1 MVKECVFPSR
11 IIRIFLTVFAFVAY
25 SGHSIAQQTPLNPI
39 SNRVF
44 TPFIINPAIAG
55 SKDFM
60 AIDLSAVIHGTDKSQ
75 LLSGN
80 TRIAK
85 KGPRYFGAP
94 VSRSFTQFGVGAAL
108 FNDVIGP
115 SRNLGFSAAAS
126 YHIPLNDKNL
136 SFLSVGIAVKG
147 IYNMMDSIPDFSAP
161 PKNSFIPNTDAGIYY
176 YGQSFYAGISATNI
190 LGNILDSADLAIYDM
205 PVSREYFLI
214 AGYKFVISKSLNIV
228 IEPSL
233 IIDLND
239 SLNFDM
245 KETYNPMLKLYMED
259 FCLGGYLHDYHKLTF
274 FFQYKFP
281 RLYLGTLVDFP
292 RNVPFY
298 KKDLT
303 IEIAAGINFGSISH
317 SSSSKWHW

>member
-1 MVKECVFPSR
+1 MAIQNSCFSKPVR
-11 IIRIFLTVFAFVAY
+11 IILLALMPALTIYDAT
-25 SGHSIAQQTPLNPI
+25 AQQTPLTPI

-44 TPFIINPAIAG
+44 TPYIINPAIAG

-60 AIDLSAVIHGTDKSQ
+60 AIDISAVIQGADMSQ

-85 KGPRYFGAP
+85 KGPTYFGAP
-94 VSRSFTQFGVGAAL
+94 VSRSYTQFGAGVAI

-115 SRNLGFSAAAS
+115 SRNLGLTATGS
-126 YHIPLNDKNL
+126 YHIPLNDQNL
-136 SFLSVGIAVKG
+136 SFLSVGLAVKG
-147 IYNMMDSIPDFSAP
+147 IYNMMDSIPDGIAP
-161 PKNSFIPNTDAGIYY
+161 PKNSFIPNADAGVYY
-176 YGQSFYAGISATNI
+176 YGQSLYAGLSATNI
-190 LGNILDSADLAIYDM
+190 LGSMIDSADLAVYDV

-214 AGYKFVISKSLNIV
+214 AGYKFVLSKSFNIV

-239 SLNFDM
+239 SLNFDK
-245 KETYNPMLKLYMED
+245 KETYNPMLKLYLED
-259 FCLGGYLHDYHKLTF
+259 FCFGGYLHDYDKLTF

-292 RNVPFY
+292 RDVPFY
-298 KKDLT
+298 KQDLV
-303 IEIAAGINFGSISH
+303 IEIVAGVNFGSIS
-317 SSSSKWHW
+317 SSSSTKWHW

>member
-1 MVKECVFPSR
+1 MLDKAIYLSEQTKKLFVILV
-11 IIRIFLTVFAFVAY
+11 IISCLINAN
-25 SGHSIAQQTPLNPI
+25 AQQSPLNPI
-39 SNRVF
+39 SSRVF
-44 TPFIINPAIAG
+44 TPFILNPAIAG

-60 AIDLSAVIHGTDKSQ
+60 AIDISAVIQGADMSQ

-85 KGPRYFGAP
+85 KGPTYFGAP
-94 VSRSFTQFGVGAAL
+94 VSRSYTQFGLGAAL

-115 SRNLGFSAAAS
+115 SRNLGFSIAGS

-136 SFLSVGIAVKG
+136 SFLSVGLAVKG
-147 IYNMMDSIPDFSAP
+147 IYNMMDSVPDFNAP
-161 PKNSFIPNTDAGIYY
+161 PKNTFIPNMDAGVYY
-176 YGQSFYAGISATNI
+176 YGQSLYAGISATNI
-190 LGNILDSADLAIYDM
+190 LGNMLDSTDLAVYDV

-239 SLNFDM
+239 SLDFD
-245 KETYNPMLKLYMED
+245 KRETYNPMLKLYLED
-259 FCLGGYLHDYHKLTF
+259 FCLGVYLHDYDKFTF

-281 RLYLGTLVDFP
+281 RIYIGTLVDFP
-292 RNVPFY
+292 RDVPFY

-317 SSSSKWHW
+317 SSSTKWHW

>member
-1 MVKECVFPSR
+1 MLNNNACFIKVIR
-11 IIRIFLTVFAFVAY
+11 IILLVIVTLASVTK
-25 SGHSIAQQTPLNPI
+25 SKAQQTPLNPI

-60 AIDLSAVIHGTDKSQ
+60 ALDLSATIQGTDKSQ

-94 VSRSFTQFGVGAAL
+94 VSRSFTKFGAGAAL
-108 FNDVIGP
+108 FNDIIGP
-115 SRNLGFSAAAS
+115 SRNIGIIAVAS
-126 YHIPLNDKNL
+126 YHISLNDKNL
-136 SFLSVGIAVKG
+136 SFLSAGVAVKG
-147 IYNMMDSIPDFSAP
+147 IYNMMDTIPDYGAP
-161 PKNSFIPNTDAGIYY
+161 PKNTFIPNMDAGIYY
-176 YGQSFYAGISATNI
+176 YGQSLYAGISATNI
-190 LGNILDSADLAIYDM
+190 LGSMLDNADMAVYNV
-205 PVSREYFLI
+205 PVSREYFFI
-214 AGYKFVISKSLNIV
+214 TGYKFVISKSLNIV

-239 SLNFDM
+239 SLNFDK
-245 KETYNPMLKLYMED
+245 KETYNPMLRLYLED
-259 FCLGGYLHDYHKLTF
+259 FCLGGYLHDYEKLTF

-281 RLYLGTLVDFP
+281 RVYIGTLVDFP
-292 RNVPFY
+292 MDVPFY
-298 KKDLT
+298 KDELT
-303 IEIAAGINFGSISH
+303 IEIAAGVNFGSISR